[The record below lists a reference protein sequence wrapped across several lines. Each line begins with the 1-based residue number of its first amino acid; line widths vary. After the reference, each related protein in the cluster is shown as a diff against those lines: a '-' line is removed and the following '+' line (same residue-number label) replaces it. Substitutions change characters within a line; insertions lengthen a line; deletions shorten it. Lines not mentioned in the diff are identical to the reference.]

1 LVDLTYRQFASS
13 GGVSLGSVDADGG
26 DGPRILVVDDDANV
40 RTLLRRMLTME
51 GYDVDEAVDGPSAM
65 EKAGAWAPD
74 LLLLDI
80 MMPGQDGLDVLESL
94 RRTSA
99 VPVIL
104 LTAKGDEADRV
115 LGFRFGAD
123 DYVVKPFSTA
133 ELTARI
139 AAVLRRTGAN
149 RSGGHLHFEGLDIDL
164 ARREVVVRGTL
175 VDLPAREY
183 DVLAFLASFP
193 QQTFSREQLLERLW
207 PHTGERIPSTVTEH
221 VGRIRR
227 RIEED
232 PERPRWIRTVRGVG
246 YRFEP

>member
-1 LVDLTYRQFASS
+1 VDEEP
-13 GGVSLGSVDADGG
+13 ADGA
-26 DGPRILVVDDDANV
+26 RILVVDDDAST

-51 GYDVDEAVDGPSAM
+51 GYAVDEAADGPGAM
-65 EKAGAWAPD
+65 ARVASTPPD
-74 LLLLDI
+74 LILLDI
-80 MMPGQDGLDVLESL
+80 MMPGQDGLDVLEGL
-94 RRTSA
+94 RRDSE

-104 LTAKGDEADRV
+104 LTARNEEADRV

-139 AAVLRRTGAN
+139 AAVLRRTGAT
-149 RSGGHLHFEGLDIDL
+149 RLTAHQRLHFDGLEIDL
-164 ARREVVVRGTL
+164 ARHEVTVRGKP
-175 VDLPAREY
+175 VDLPSREY
-183 DVLAFLASFP
+183 EVLAFLASSP

-207 PHTGERIPSTVTEH
+207 PRTADPNPGTVTEH

-232 PERPRWIRTVRGVG
+232 PERPRWIRTVRGSG

>member
-1 LVDLTYRQFASS
+1 
-13 GGVSLGSVDADGG
+13 VDADGG
-26 DGPRILVVDDDANV
+26 DGPRILVVDDDENV
-40 RTLLRRMLTME
+40 RTLLRRMLTIE
-51 GYDVDEAVDGPSAM
+51 GYEVDEAADGPGAM
-65 EKAGAWAPD
+65 EKVGAWAPD

-80 MMPGQDGLDVLESL
+80 MMPGQDGLDVLGVL

-139 AAVLRRTGAN
+139 AAVLRRTAAN
-149 RSGGHLHFEGLDIDL
+149 RSGGHLHFDGLDIDL
-164 ARREVVVRGTL
+164 AKREVVVRGAL

>member
-1 LVDLTYRQFASS
+1 M
-13 GGVSLGSVDADGG
+13 DADGA
-26 DGPRILVVDDDANV
+26 DGPRILVVDDDASV
-40 RTLLRRMLTME
+40 RTLLRRILTIE
-51 GYDVDEAVDGPSAM
+51 GYEVDEAVDGASAM
-65 EKAGAWAPD
+65 EKVGAWAPD

-80 MMPGQDGLDVLESL
+80 MMPGQDGLDVLEVI

-104 LTAKGDEADRV
+104 LTAKSEEADRV

-133 ELTARI
+133 ELIARI
-139 AAVLRRTGAN
+139 AAVLRRTAAN
-149 RSGGHLHFEGLDIDL
+149 RSGGRLHFDGLDIDL
-164 ARREVVVRGTL
+164 AKREVVVRGTS

>member
-1 LVDLTYRQFASS
+1 M
-13 GGVSLGSVDADGG
+13 
-26 DGPRILVVDDDANV
+26 VDDDAAV
-40 RTLLRRMLTME
+40 RTLLRRILTLE
-51 GYDVDEAVDGPSAM
+51 GYAVDEAADGASAM
-65 EKAGAWAPD
+65 EKVGAWAPD
-74 LLLLDI
+74 LLLLDV

-104 LTAKGDEADRV
+104 LTAKNEEADRV

-123 DYVVKPFSTA
+123 DYVAKPFSTA
-133 ELTARI
+133 ELIARI
-139 AAVLRRTGAN
+139 AAVLRRTAAN
-149 RSGGHLHFEGLDIDL
+149 RSGGQLHFDGLEIDL
-164 ARREVVVRGTL
+164 AKREVTVRGTL

-183 DVLAFLASFP
+183 EVLAFLASFP
-193 QQTFSREQLLERLW
+193 QQTFSREQLLDRLW
-207 PHTGERIPSTVTEH
+207 PHNGERIPSTVTEH

>member
-1 LVDLTYRQFASS
+1 
-13 GGVSLGSVDADGG
+13 VDADGA
-26 DGPRILVVDDDANV
+26 DGSRILVVDDDATI
-40 RTLLRRMLTME
+40 RTLLRRILTIE
-51 GYDVDEAVDGPSAM
+51 GYDVDEAVDGASAM
-65 EKAGAWAPD
+65 EKVGAWAPD

-80 MMPGQDGLDVLESL
+80 MMPGQDGLDVLEVL

-133 ELTARI
+133 ELMARI
-139 AAVLRRTGAN
+139 AAVLRRTAAN
-149 RSGGHLHFEGLDIDL
+149 RSGGHLHFDGLDIDL
-164 ARREVVVRGTL
+164 AKREVVVRGTL

-232 PERPRWIRTVRGVG
+232 PEHPRWIRTVRGVG

>member
-1 LVDLTYRQFASS
+1 MS
-13 GGVSLGSVDADGG
+13 GGVTLGPVDADRGE
-26 DGPRILVVDDDANV
+26 GPRILVVDDDANV

-51 GYDVDEAVDGPSAM
+51 GYDVEEAVDGPSAM
-65 EKAGAWAPD
+65 EKVGAWAPD

-80 MMPGQDGLDVLESL
+80 MMPGQDGLDVLEGL

-104 LTAKGDEADRV
+104 LTATSEEADRV

-139 AAVLRRTGAN
+139 AAVLRRTAAN
-149 RSGGHLHFEGLDIDL
+149 RSGGHLHFDGLDIDL
-164 ARREVVVRGTL
+164 AKREVVVRGTM

-207 PHTGERIPSTVTEH
+207 PHTGDRIPSTVTEH

>member
-1 LVDLTYRQFASS
+1 MS
-13 GGVSLGSVDADGG
+13 GSRPSAEHRRYPESVDAD
-26 DGPRILVVDDDANV
+26 DADSPRILVVDDDATV
-40 RTLLRRMLTME
+40 RTLLRRMLTIE
-51 GYDVDEAVDGPSAM
+51 GYAVDEAADGANAM
-65 EKAGAWAPD
+65 KKVEAWAPD

-80 MMPGQDGLDVLESL
+80 MMPGQDGLDVLSVL

-104 LTAKGDEADRV
+104 LTAKSEEADRV

-133 ELTARI
+133 ELIARI

-149 RSGGHLHFEGLDIDL
+149 RSGGRLHFDGLDIDL
-164 ARREVVVRGTL
+164 AKREVLVRGAP

-183 DVLAFLASFP
+183 EVLAFLASFP
-193 QQTFSREQLLERLW
+193 QQTFSREQLLDRLW
-207 PHTGERIPSTVTEH
+207 PHNGERIPSTVTEH

-232 PERPRWIRTVRGVG
+232 PEHPRWIRTVRGVG

>member
-1 LVDLTYRQFASS
+1 MQSIAGT
-13 GGVSLGSVDADGG
+13 LGRVDADGG
-26 DGPRILVVDDDANV
+26 DGPRILVVDDDATV
-40 RTLLRRMLTME
+40 RTLLRRMLTIE
-51 GYDVDEAVDGPSAM
+51 GYEVDEAVDGASAL
-65 EKAGAWAPD
+65 KKVGAWAPD

-80 MMPGQDGLDVLESL
+80 MMPGQDGLDVLEGL

-104 LTAKGDEADRV
+104 LTAKSEEADRV

-149 RSGGHLHFEGLDIDL
+149 RSGGRLQFDGLDIDL
-164 ARREVVVRGTL
+164 AKREVVVRGTP

-183 DVLAFLASFP
+183 EVLAFLASFP
-193 QQTFSREQLLERLW
+193 QQTFSREALLDRLW
-207 PHTGERIPSTVTEH
+207 PHDGERIPSTVTEH

>member
-1 LVDLTYRQFASS
+1 
-13 GGVSLGSVDADGG
+13 VDADVV
-26 DGPRILVVDDDANV
+26 DGPRILVVDDDATV
-40 RTLLRRMLTME
+40 RTLLRRMLTIE
-51 GYDVDEAVDGPSAM
+51 GYDVDEAADGPSAL
-65 EKAGAWAPD
+65 EKVTGWAPD

-104 LTAKGDEADRV
+104 LTAKTEEADRV

-123 DYVVKPFSTA
+123 DYVCKPFSTA
-133 ELTARI
+133 ELIGRI
-139 AAVLRRTGAN
+139 AAVLRRAGAN
-149 RSGGHLHFEGLDIDL
+149 RSGGQLHFDGLDIDL
-164 ARREVVVRGTL
+164 SRREVRVRGTL

-183 DVLAFLASFP
+183 EVLAFLASFP
-193 QQTFSREQLLERLW
+193 KQTFSREQLLERLW
-207 PHTGERIPSTVTEH
+207 PHNGERVPSTVTEH

>member
-1 LVDLTYRQFASS
+1 M
-13 GGVSLGSVDADGG
+13 DADGG
-26 DGPRILVVDDDANV
+26 DGPRILVVDDDENV
-40 RTLLRRMLTME
+40 RTLLRRMLTIE
-51 GYDVDEAVDGPSAM
+51 GYEVDEAADGPSAM
-65 EKAGAWAPD
+65 EKVGAWAPD

-80 MMPGQDGLDVLESL
+80 MMPGQDGLDVLEVL

-139 AAVLRRTGAN
+139 AAVLRRTAAN
-149 RSGGHLHFEGLDIDL
+149 RSGGHLHFDGLDIDL
-164 ARREVVVRGTL
+164 AKREVVVRGAL

>member
-1 LVDLTYRQFASS
+1 M
-13 GGVSLGSVDADGG
+13 DADVV
-26 DGPRILVVDDDANV
+26 DGPRILVVDDDATV
-40 RTLLRRMLTME
+40 RTLLRRMLTIE
-51 GYDVDEAVDGPSAM
+51 GYDVDEAADGPSAL
-65 EKAGAWAPD
+65 EKVTGWAPD

-104 LTAKGDEADRV
+104 LTAKTEEADRV

-123 DYVVKPFSTA
+123 DYVCKPFSTA
-133 ELTARI
+133 ELIGRI
-139 AAVLRRTGAN
+139 AAVLRRAGAN
-149 RSGGHLHFEGLDIDL
+149 RSGGQLHFDGLDIDL
-164 ARREVVVRGTL
+164 SRREVRVRGTL

-183 DVLAFLASFP
+183 EVLAFLASFP
-193 QQTFSREQLLERLW
+193 KQTFSREQLLERLW
-207 PHTGERIPSTVTEH
+207 PHNGERVPSTVTEH

>member
-1 LVDLTYRQFASS
+1 M
-13 GGVSLGSVDADGG
+13 DADGAE
-26 DGPRILVVDDDANV
+26 GPRILVVDDDATV
-40 RTLLRRMLTME
+40 RTLLRRMLTIE
-51 GYDVDEAVDGPSAM
+51 GYEVDEAVDGASAL
-65 EKAGAWAPD
+65 EKVGSWAPD

-80 MMPGQDGLDVLESL
+80 MMPGRDGLDVLEGL

-104 LTAKGDEADRV
+104 LTAKGEEADRV

-149 RSGGHLHFEGLDIDL
+149 RSGGRLHFDGLDIDL

-183 DVLAFLASFP
+183 EVLAFLASFP

>member
-1 LVDLTYRQFASS
+1 M
-13 GGVSLGSVDADGG
+13 DAD
-26 DGPRILVVDDDANV
+26 DADSPRILVVDDDATV
-40 RTLLRRMLTME
+40 RTLLRRMLTIE
-51 GYDVDEAVDGPSAM
+51 GYAVDEAADGASAM
-65 EKAGAWAPD
+65 KKVEAWAPD

-80 MMPGQDGLDVLESL
+80 MMPGQDGLDVLSVL

-104 LTAKGDEADRV
+104 LTAKSEEADRV

-133 ELTARI
+133 ELIARI
-139 AAVLRRTGAN
+139 AAVLRRVGAN
-149 RSGGHLHFEGLDIDL
+149 RSGGRLHFDGLDIDL
-164 ARREVVVRGTL
+164 AKREVLVRGAL

-183 DVLAFLASFP
+183 EVLAFLASFP
-193 QQTFSREQLLERLW
+193 QQTFSREQLLDRLW
-207 PHTGERIPSTVTEH
+207 PHNGERIPSTVTEH

-232 PERPRWIRTVRGVG
+232 PEHPRWIRTVRGVG